1 MSIDIPILETPRL
14 RLRGHRIDDLDA
26 CAVMWADPVVVRHTT
41 GKPQT
46 REEVWFR
53 ILRYVGHW
61 ALLGYGFWALEEKAS
76 SNLIGEVGFA
86 DFKRALD
93 PPLGDT
99 PEIGWILAPSAHGKG
114 YATEAVRAVI
124 AWGDEHFGSVR
135 TVCLIQPEN
144 AASIRVADKCGY
156 REYARTRY
164 KENDVMLLERGA
176 ALEIEVKSGVR

>member
-1 MSIDIPILETPRL
+1 MPINIPVLETPRL
-14 RLRGHRIDDLDA
+14 RLRGHRVDDLDA
-26 CAVMWADPVVVRHTT
+26 CSALWADTEVVRHTT

-61 ALLGYGFWALEEKAS
+61 GLLGYGFWALEEKAS
-76 SNLIGEVGFA
+76 GDFIGEVGFA

-99 PEIGWILAPSAHGKG
+99 PEIGWILASSAHGKG

-124 AWGDEHFGSVR
+124 AWGDEHFGGVR
-135 TVCLIQPEN
+135 TACLIHPDN

-156 REYARTRY
+156 REYARSRY
-164 KENDVMLLERGA
+164 KEHDVILLERA
-176 ALEIEVKSGVR
+176 APARATDSGQG